1 MVRRGTVTTSRGATS
16 KRGRAR
22 RKAGSSRG
30 RLRLAQLSLVTAL
43 VLASV
48 RLIQVQGLQAASLS
62 AESEKER
69 LTRDSIPAMRGSIV
83 DRNNRV
89 LAVGGEARQL
99 YANPQMLT
107 HDQDAL
113 HAEDPQKPTADQY
126 KQQIA
131 GYVHRVVGN
140 QISEQQVLD
149 ALRDNVQF
157 RYFGPL
163 IDPDQA
169 AQITQRYPEIGAEY
183 RATRDYPA
191 GTVAANIIGAA
202 NWRADQRSVSGV
214 LGLEYSMNSM
224 LAGRNGEKLSET
236 ASGSNVV
243 IPGTE
248 RQLEPAVPGTGIE
261 LTIDSDL
268 QYTVQQKLAGYVQK
282 AGAKDGSAVVLDAKT
297 GEVYALAND
306 RTFDPNNPA
315 TWTESN
321 LADAAVTTPFEPGSV
336 NKVITAAG
344 AIDDGIVQPGTVI
357 PVPGRL
363 PVADSV
369 IHDAWQHGMLQLTF
383 TGVLAK
389 SSNIGTLLT
398 AQKLGPDRF
407 SDLVRKFGLGQPTGV
422 GLPGESGG
430 FVPPRNQWSGTTF
443 ANLPIGQGLSMTL
456 LQMTDMYQAIANNG
470 VRVPPRV
477 ISAEV
482 RPDGTKVA
490 SPRPPGVQVVSP
502 QTANTV
508 KDMLR
513 AVVQTDPEQRG
524 TGAAAAMQGYQVSGK
539 TGTAQ
544 QPDPACGCYS
554 DSLYWI
560 TFAGIL
566 PADNPRF
573 VVGLMLDAPKG
584 GTPESVSAA
593 PLFHEIASYL
603 TTRYQIALS
612 PQAAPEQTLQILP

>member
-1 MVRRGTVTTSRGATS
+1 MARRGTVAAGRGTTR
-16 KRGRAR
+16 KRGRPR
-22 RKAGSSRG
+22 REVGGSFR
-30 RLRLAQLSLVTAL
+30 RLRVARLLLVTAL

-48 RLIQVQGLQAASLS
+48 RLVQVQGLQAASLS

-89 LAVGGEARQL
+89 LAISGEARQL

-107 HDQDAL
+107 QDQDAL
-113 HAEDPQKPTADQY
+113 HAEDQQKPTADQY

-131 GYVHRVVGN
+131 AYVHRVVGN

-149 ALRDNVQF
+149 ALRQNVPF
-157 RYFGPL
+157 LYFGSL
-163 IDPDQA
+163 IDPGQA

-202 NWRADQRSVSGV
+202 NWRADERSVSGV
-214 LGLEYSMNSM
+214 LGLEYSMNSQ

-248 RQLEPAVPGTGIE
+248 RQLEPAVPGTGVE

-268 QYTVQQKLAGYVQK
+268 QYTVQQDLADYVRK

-297 GEVYALAND
+297 GEVYALAGD

-315 TWTESN
+315 TWTAAN
-321 LADAAVTTPFEPGSV
+321 LGDAAVTTPFEPGSV

-344 AIDDGIVQPGTVI
+344 AIENGVVQPGTVI
-357 PVPGRL
+357 QVPGSL
-363 PVADSV
+363 PVADAV
-369 IHDAWQHGMLQLTF
+369 IHDAWPHGTLQLTF

-407 SDLVRKFGLGQPTGV
+407 GDLVRKFGVGQVTGV

-456 LQMTDMYQAIANNG
+456 LQMTDMYQAIANDG

-477 ISAEV
+477 ISADIE
-482 RPDGTKVA
+482 PDGTKVA
-490 SPRPPGVQVVSP
+490 LPRPPGVRVVSP

-508 KDMLR
+508 KNMLR
-513 AVVQTDPEQRG
+513 AVVQSDPEQRG
-524 TGAAAAMQGYQVSGK
+524 TGAAAAMEGYQVSGK

-544 QPDPACGCYS
+544 QPDPTCGCYS
-554 DSLYWI
+554 DSTYWI

-573 VVGLMLDAPKG
+573 VVGLMLDAPTG

-593 PLFHEIASYL
+593 PLFHEIGSYL
-603 TTRYQIALS
+603 TTRYQIPLS
-612 PQAAPEQTLQILP
+612 QQPAPEQTLQILP